1 MTSREYEILKHILA
15 YCREIKETVARFGDS
30 FELLQGDLD
39 YKKSIAMSVLQIGEL
54 STHLSEELRSEYPDV
69 PWKDIRGM
77 RNIVAHH
84 YGKMDETILFEIAH
98 QDIPELESFLE
109 NLLAQPDLACS
120 EHKPDSYPEMI
131 I

>member
-98 QDIPELESFLE
+98 QDIPELGSFLE
-109 NLLAQPDLACS
+109 NLLVCPDL
-120 EHKPDSYPEMI
+120 DDPEQGTDNSPAMTI
-131 I
+131 